1 MSEPKPREWSLDEFF
16 DWEAR
21 QAERWELVDGQPVM
35 MAGGTQAHALI
46 AVNLL
51 TTLRPLS
58 RGTPCRPGGSDL
70 RVPVPATGN
79 CRYPDITIDGGEF
92 RPDAHD
98 VSMPVVVFEVSD
110 RTTNLTDYDSIAS
123 IRQYVRVS
131 QDEPRVSVWLRGAD
145 GRLTA
150 GDDVTGLDAS
160 FTVVGIDQPLAL
172 AGIYEGSRFA

>member
-1 MSEPKPREWSLDEFF
+1 MSEPRPREWSLDEFL

-21 QAERWELVDGQPVM
+21 QAERWELADGQPVM
-35 MAGGTQAHALI
+35 MAGGTQAQALI

-51 TTLRPLS
+51 TMLRPLL
-58 RGTPCRPGGSDL
+58 RGTPCRPSGSDL

-79 CRYPDITIDGGEF
+79 CRYPDITIDCGEF

-110 RTTNLTDYDSIAS
+110 RTKKLKDYDSIPS
-123 IRQYVRVS
+123 IRQYVCLF
-131 QDEPRVSVWLRGAD
+131 QDEPRVSVWLRGGD
-145 GRLTA
+145 GRLVPQ
-150 GDDVTGLDAS
+150 DDVTGLDAS

>member
-1 MSEPKPREWSLDEFF
+1 MSEPKPRDRSLDELL

-21 QAERWELVDGQPVM
+21 QAERWELVDGRLVM

-98 VSMPVVVFEVSD
+98 VSMPVVVFEVLD
-110 RTTNLTDYDSIAS
+110 RTTT
-123 IRQYVRVS
+123 
-131 QDEPRVSVWLRGAD
+131 
-145 GRLTA
+145 
-150 GDDVTGLDAS
+150 
-160 FTVVGIDQPLAL
+160 
-172 AGIYEGSRFA
+172 